1 MSIKAN
7 VIPHQAINHY
17 SLHYNQQTIHL
28 VAQSTLARKQS
39 TLAGKQS
46 TLIHHTPRSESRTYE
61 LDNIHFQLPQ
71 ISQILLS
78 LQILYFVSAELVFG
92 KCVSLVF
99 GA

>member
-46 TLIHHTPRSESRTYE
+46 TLIPQSAFGMKLPNYDHVAMMQLKFSSKTRLLELRT
-61 LDNIHFQLPQ
+61 I
-71 ISQILLS
+71 
-78 LQILYFVSAELVFG
+78 
-92 KCVSLVF
+92 
-99 GA
+99 